1 MIGLGTIVNVA
12 AVLVGATIGLIIKGG
27 LPARFEKMVMTAIGL
42 ATLFI
47 GINGTLSGMLV
58 VGENGSIS
66 SQHTM
71 LLIASLVIGAVIGE
85 LIDIEKHL
93 DNLGQWCKRK
103 FKFQGE
109 QNATFVEGFVS
120 SSLLFCVG
128 AMTIVGALEDGLS
141 GNPSLLY
148 AKSLMD
154 GISAIV
160 FTASLGVGVYFS
172 IITVIVYQGGIT
184 LLARLIQPLLSDAL
198 ISQMSLVGSVLIFA
212 IGINLIFGKK
222 VKTGNLLPA
231 ILVPIFWNIIQSFL

>member
-1 MIGLGTIVNVA
+1 MIGLGTIVNVV
-12 AVLVGATIGLIIKGG
+12 AVLIGATIGLIIKGG
-27 LPARFEKMVMTAIGL
+27 LPSRFEKTVMTAIGL

-58 VGENGSIS
+58 IGENGSIS

-85 LIDIEKHL
+85 FIDIEKHL
-93 DNLGQWCKRK
+93 DNLGEWCKRK

-128 AMTIVGALEDGLS
+128 AMTIVGALEDGLN
-141 GNPSLLY
+141 GNPSMLY

>member
-1 MIGLGTIVNVA
+1 MIGLGTIVNVV
-12 AVLVGATIGLIIKGG
+12 AVLIGATIGLIIKGG
-27 LPARFEKMVMTAIGL
+27 LPSRFEKTVMTAIGL

-58 VGENGSIS
+58 IGEDGSIS

-71 LLIASLVIGAVIGE
+71 LLIASLVIGAIVGE

-93 DNLGQWCKRK
+93 DNFGEWCKRK
-103 FKFQGE
+103 FKFHGE

-128 AMTIVGALEDGLS
+128 AMTIVGALEDGLN
-141 GNPSLLY
+141 GNPSMLY

-154 GISAIV
+154 GISAVI

-172 IITVIVYQGGIT
+172 IITMIVYQGGIT

-231 ILVPIFWNIIQSFL
+231 IIVPIFWNIIQSFV

>member
-154 GISAIV
+154 GISAVV

>member
-1 MIGLGTIVNVA
+1 MIGLGTIVNVV
-12 AVLVGATIGLIIKGG
+12 AVLIGATIGLIIKGG
-27 LPARFEKMVMTAIGL
+27 LPKRFEKTVMTAIGL

-58 VGENGSIS
+58 IGEDGSIS

-71 LLIASLVIGAVIGE
+71 LLIASLVLGAIIGE

-93 DNLGQWCKRK
+93 DNLGEWCKRK

-128 AMTIVGALEDGLS
+128 AMTIVGALEDGLN
-141 GNPSLLY
+141 GNPSMLY

-154 GISAIV
+154 GISAII

-198 ISQMSLVGSVLIFA
+198 ISQMSLVGSILIFA

-231 ILVPIFWNIIQSFL
+231 ILVPIFWNIIQSIF

>member
-1 MIGLGTIVNVA
+1 MIGLGTIVNVV
-12 AVLVGATIGLIIKGG
+12 AVLIGATIGLIIKGG
-27 LPARFEKMVMTAIGL
+27 LPSRFEKTVMTAIGL

-58 VGENGSIS
+58 IGEDGSIS

-93 DNLGQWCKRK
+93 DNLGEWCKRK

-128 AMTIVGALEDGLS
+128 AMTIVGALEDGLN
-141 GNPSLLY
+141 GNPSMLY

-172 IITVIVYQGGIT
+172 ILTVIVYQGGIT

>member
-1 MIGLGTIVNVA
+1 MIGLGTIVNVV
-12 AVLVGATIGLIIKGG
+12 AVLIGATIGLIIKGG
-27 LPARFEKMVMTAIGL
+27 LPSRFEKTVMTAIGL

-58 VGENGSIS
+58 IGENGSIS

-93 DNLGQWCKRK
+93 DNLGEWCKRK

-128 AMTIVGALEDGLS
+128 AMTIVGALEDGLN
-141 GNPSLLY
+141 GNPSMLY

>member
-1 MIGLGTIVNVA
+1 MIGLGTIVNVV
-12 AVLVGATIGLIIKGG
+12 AVLIGATIGLVIKGG
-27 LPARFEKMVMTAIGL
+27 LPSRFEKTVMTAIGL

-58 VGENGSIS
+58 ISGDGSIS

-93 DNLGQWCKRK
+93 DNLGEWCKHK

-128 AMTIVGALEDGLS
+128 AMTIVGALEDGLN
-141 GNPSLLY
+141 GNPSMLY

-172 IITVIVYQGGIT
+172 ILTVIVYQGGIT